1 MRNMTRS
8 NIYILIGASVI
19 CILLSMLMGKCS
31 RTESQTKVE
40 ADTAFQEHI
49 DTEHLTHA
57 VTKRRPQPTRT
68 DTIFVTDAQFGC
80 LTDGAQTQEV
90 AQHIKKTYEVD
101 SLHIDTTCT
110 PPASVNYHL
119 LVRTDNYD
127 VDSISLRFNVDYPK
141 IIQTQTITKTITK
154 KKRWNYGI
162 QTGFGYGIYNRK
174 PDLYIGVGLTY
185 NF

>member
-8 NIYILIGASVI
+8 DIYILIGVSVI
-19 CILLSMLMGKCS
+19 CILLSMMVGKCS
-31 RTESQTKVE
+31 RTEIQTKVE
-40 ADTAFQEHI
+40 TDTVFQERI
-49 DTEHLTHA
+49 DTMHITHT
-57 VTKRRPQPTRT
+57 VTRYRPQPTRT
-68 DTIFVTDAQFGC
+68 DTIFITD
-80 LTDGAQTQEV
+80 TQTQEV

-127 VDSISLRFNVDYPK
+127 VDSIALRFNVDYPK
-141 IIQTQTITKTITK
+141 IIQTQTITKTVTRK
-154 KKRWNYGI
+154 KHWNYGI

-174 PDLYIGVGLTY
+174 PDLYIGVGIQY
-185 NF
+185 NI

>member
-8 NIYILIGASVI
+8 DIYIMIGVSVI

-31 RTESQTKVE
+31 KTEIQTKVE
-40 ADTAFQEHI
+40 TDTVFQERI
-49 DTEHLTHA
+49 DTIHLTHT
-57 VTKRRPQPTRT
+57 VTRYRPQPTRT
-68 DTIFVTDAQFGC
+68 DTIFITD
-80 LTDGAQTQEV
+80 AQTQEV

-127 VDSISLRFNVDYPK
+127 VDSIALRFNVDYPK
-141 IIQTQTITKTITK
+141 IIQTQTITKTVTRK
-154 KKRWNYGI
+154 KHWNYGI
-162 QTGFGYGIYNRK
+162 QTGFGYGVYNRK
-174 PDLYIGVGLTY
+174 PDLYIGVGIQY
-185 NF
+185 NM

>member
-1 MRNMTRS
+1 MRMTRS
-8 NIYILIGASVI
+8 DIYMLIGVSVI

-31 RTESQTKVE
+31 RTEIKTKVE
-40 ADTAFQEHI
+40 TDTVFQEHI
-49 DTEHLTHA
+49 DTMHITHT
-57 VTKRRPQPTRT
+57 VTRYRPQPTRT
-68 DTIFVTDAQFGC
+68 DTIFVTD
-80 LTDGAQTQEV
+80 TQTQEV

-127 VDSISLRFNVDYPK
+127 VDSIALRFNVDYPK
-141 IIQTQTITKTITK
+141 IIQTQTITKTVTR

-162 QTGFGYGIYNRK
+162 QTGIGYGVYNRK
-174 PDLYIGVGLTY
+174 PDLYIGVGIQY
-185 NF
+185 NM